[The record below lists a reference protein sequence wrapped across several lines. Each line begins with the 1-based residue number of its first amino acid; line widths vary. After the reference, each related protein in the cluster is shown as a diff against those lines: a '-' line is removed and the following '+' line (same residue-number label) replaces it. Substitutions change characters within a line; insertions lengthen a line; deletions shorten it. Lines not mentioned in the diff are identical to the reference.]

1 MGKSSQSPHNCGVKW
16 RAMRIRLVHTQALL
30 LLSAVLMAVLA
41 MGALSAWNLRNGF
54 SDYLATRDVERLE
67 QFALLV
73 SENAERAG
81 GIDALESNGVD
92 LPELFHQFGRMPGSP
107 AMMALR
113 DAMPR
118 PDEGGMF
125 SPGPRPRPIDSID
138 AFKDRVAIYGLD
150 GEARLGRAL
159 PQDAHDTVER
169 PVRVGH
175 EVVAVVRMVKLKPV
189 PNDVELRFLNTQYQ
203 SIVVMAC
210 VLLVIALVGALW
222 ISGHWVRPLIE
233 VQAATEKIAQG
244 EFDTRLNASRSDEI
258 GDAMRNIN
266 QMAAGLKKL
275 EGARRQWI
283 ADMSHELRTPLTV
296 LRGEI
301 DALID
306 GVIALTPKAMLSLRE
321 EVLQL
326 NALVDDLHLL
336 AMSDLNALPCYFEE
350 VDAARL
356 LDGMVQ
362 KFALRATQLDLTL
375 TLDTQL
381 ETPVMVRWDAKRIEQ
396 LVGNLLDNSLRY
408 TDAPGRVLVR
418 VRSGDERMVVLEVE
432 DSAPGVSEIDLLRIF
447 EPLYRADAARGR
459 SIGGSGLGLAICEQ
473 IAKAHHGV
481 IRAEASALGG
491 VLFHLE
497 LPRLGDEAV

>member
-1 MGKSSQSPHNCGVKW
+1 
-16 RAMRIRLVHTQALL
+16 MRIRLVHTQALL
-30 LLSAVLMAVLA
+30 LLTAVLMAVLA

-73 SENAERAG
+73 SENAAQAG
-81 GIDALESNGVD
+81 GLDALEARGIG
-92 LPELFHQFGRMPGSP
+92 LPELFREFGRMNGVPPLLERLQSMPGP
-107 AMMALR
+107 A
-113 DAMPR
+113 
-118 PDEGGMF
+118 GGMF
-125 SPGPRPRPIDSID
+125 SPPPRPIDSID
-138 AFKDRVAIYGLD
+138 AFKDRVAVYGLD
-150 GEARLGRAL
+150 GQARLGRPLGRSAGE
-159 PQDAHDTVER
+159 TIER
-169 PVRVGH
+169 PVRVRDA
-175 EVVAVVRMVKLKPV
+175 VVAMVRMSKLKPV
-189 PNDVELRFLNTQYQ
+189 PDEVELRFLNTQYR
-203 SIVVMAC
+203 SMVAVAC
-210 VLLVIALVGALW
+210 ALLVIAVGGALW
-222 ISGHWVRPLIE
+222 ISGHWVRPLIA

-244 EFDTRLNASRSDEI
+244 EFDTRLQTKRTDEI

-266 QMAAGLKKL
+266 HMAAGLKKL

-306 GVIALTPKAMLSLRE
+306 GVIAPTPQALLSLRE

-336 AMSDLNALPCYFEE
+336 AMSDLKALPCYFEE

-356 LDGMVQ
+356 LEGIVQ
-362 KFALRATQLDLTL
+362 RFALRATQLGLAL
-375 TLDTQL
+375 SLDI
-381 ETPVMVRWDAKRIEQ
+381 EPGPVLVRWDAKRIEQ

-408 TDAPGRVLVR
+408 TDAPGYVLVR
-418 VRSGDERMVVLEVE
+418 LRADDETRVVIEVD
-432 DSAPGVSEIDLLRIF
+432 DSAPGVGGDELLRIF

-459 SIGGSGLGLAICEQ
+459 SSGGSGLGLAICEQ
-473 IAKAHHGV
+473 IAKAHRGA

-491 VLFHLE
+491 VLLQLE
-497 LPRLGDEAV
+497 LPRLGDEAA

>member
-1 MGKSSQSPHNCGVKW
+1 
-16 RAMRIRLVHTQALL
+16 MRIRLVHTQALL
-30 LLSAVLMAVLA
+30 LLSAVLIVVLA

-54 SDYLATRDVERLE
+54 SDFLATRDVERLE

-73 SENAERAG
+73 SENAERVG
-81 GIDALESNGVD
+81 GIDALESSGVD
-92 LPELFHQFGRMPGSP
+92 LPELFHQFGRMQGSP

-113 DAMPR
+113 NAMPR

-125 SPGPRPRPIDSID
+125 SPATRPRPIDSID

-150 GEARLGRAL
+150 GQARLGRAL
-159 PQDAHDTVER
+159 TQDAHASVER
-169 PVRVGH
+169 PVRIGN
-175 EVVAVVRMVKLKPV
+175 EVVAIVRMTKLKPV
-189 PNDVELRFLNTQYQ
+189 PSEVEVRFLNTQYQ

-210 VLLVIALVGALW
+210 VLFLIALIGAFW
-222 ISGHWVRPLIE
+222 ISRRWVRPLIE

-244 EFDTRLNASRSDEI
+244 KFDTRLNTTRSDEI

-306 GVIALTPKAMLSLRE
+306 GIIALTPKALLSLRE
-321 EVLQL
+321 EILQL

-336 AMSDLNALPCYFEE
+336 AMSDLKALPCYFEE
-350 VDAARL
+350 VDAAGL
-356 LDGMVQ
+356 LEGIVQ
-362 KFALRATQLDLTL
+362 RFTLRATQLGLTL
-375 TLDTQL
+375 SLNTEL
-381 ETPVMVRWDAKRIEQ
+381 EAPVLVRWDAKRMEQ

-408 TDAPGRVLVR
+408 TDAPGQVQVKLY
-418 VRSGDERMVVLEVE
+418 SGDANKMVIEVQ
-432 DSAPGVSEIDLLRIF
+432 DTAPGVSEYDLLRIF
-447 EPLYRADAARGR
+447 EPLYRADVARGR
-459 SIGGSGLGLAICEQ
+459 STGSSGLGLAICEQ
-473 IAKAHHGV
+473 IVIAHQGV

-497 LPRLGDEAV
+497 LPRFGDETT

>member
-1 MGKSSQSPHNCGVKW
+1 
-16 RAMRIRLVHTQALL
+16 MRIRLVHTQALL
-30 LLSAVLMAVLA
+30 LLTAVLMAVLA

-73 SENAERAG
+73 SENAAQAG
-81 GIDALESNGVD
+81 GLDALEARGIG
-92 LPELFHQFGRMPGSP
+92 LPELFREFGRMNGVPPLLESLQSMPGP
-107 AMMALR
+107 A
-113 DAMPR
+113 
-118 PDEGGMF
+118 GGMF
-125 SPGPRPRPIDSID
+125 RPPPRPIDSID
-138 AFKDRVAIYGLD
+138 AFKDRVAVYGLD
-150 GEARLGRAL
+150 GQARLGRPLGRSAGE
-159 PQDAHDTVER
+159 TIER
-169 PVRVGH
+169 PVRVRDA
-175 EVVAVVRMVKLKPV
+175 VVAMVRMSKLKPV
-189 PNDVELRFLNTQYQ
+189 PDEVELRFLNTQYR
-203 SIVVMAC
+203 SMVAVAC
-210 VLLVIALVGALW
+210 ALLVIAVGGALW
-222 ISGHWVRPLIE
+222 ISGHWVRPLIA

-244 EFDTRLNASRSDEI
+244 EFDTRLQTKRTDEI

-266 QMAAGLKKL
+266 HMAAGLKKL

-306 GVIALTPKAMLSLRE
+306 GVIAPTPQALLSLRE

-336 AMSDLNALPCYFEE
+336 AMSDLKALPCYFEE

-356 LDGMVQ
+356 LEGIVQ
-362 KFALRATQLDLTL
+362 RFALRATQLGLAL
-375 TLDTQL
+375 SLDV
-381 ETPVMVRWDAKRIEQ
+381 EPGPVLVRWDAKRIEQ

-408 TDAPGRVLVR
+408 TDAPGQVR
-418 VRSGDERMVVLEVE
+418 VRLRSDDAARLVIEVE
-432 DSAPGVSEIDLLRIF
+432 DSAPGVGGDELLRIF

-459 SIGGSGLGLAICEQ
+459 STGGSGLGLAICEQ
-473 IAKAHHGV
+473 IAKAHRGA

-491 VLFHLE
+491 VLLHIE
-497 LPRLGDEAV
+497 LPRLGDEAA

>member
-1 MGKSSQSPHNCGVKW
+1 
-16 RAMRIRLVHTQALL
+16 MRIRLVHTQALL
-30 LLSAVLMAVLA
+30 LLSAVLIAVLA

-67 QFALLV
+67 QFAQLV

-81 GIDALESNGVD
+81 GIAELEAQGVH
-92 LPELFHQFGRMPGSP
+92 LAELFQQFGRMNGSP
-107 AMMALR
+107 PLRALQ

-118 PDEGGMF
+118 PEDSAIF
-125 SPGPRPRPIDSID
+125 SPRPPPRPIDSID
-138 AFKDRVAIYGLD
+138 AFKDRVAIYGQD
-150 GEARLGRAL
+150 GHARLGRPL
-159 PQDAHDTVER
+159 PHDAHNTVER
-169 PVRVGH
+169 PVLIAN
-175 EVVAVVRMVKLKPV
+175 EVVAMVRMTKLKPV
-189 PNDVELRFLNTQYQ
+189 PSEVEMRFLNTQYQ
-203 SIVVMAC
+203 SIVAMAC
-210 VLLVIALVGALW
+210 VLLMIALVSAFW
-222 ISGHWVRPLIE
+222 ISGHWVRPLIA

-244 EFDTRLNASRSDEI
+244 EFDTRLNAIRSDEI

-266 QMAAGLKKL
+266 QMAEGLKKL

-336 AMSDLNALPCYFEE
+336 AMSDLKALPCYFEE

-356 LDGMVQ
+356 VDGIVQ
-362 KFALRATQLDLTL
+362 KFALRATQLGLSL

-396 LVGNLLDNSLRY
+396 MLGNLLDNSLHY
-408 TDAPGRVLVR
+408 TDAPGQVR
-418 VRSGDERMVVLEVE
+418 VRLRDGEDNKVAIEVE
-432 DSAPGVSEIDLLRIF
+432 DTAPGVSGSDLLRIF
-447 EPLYRADAARGR
+447 EPLYRADIARGR
-459 SIGGSGLGLAICEQ
+459 STGGSGLGLAICEQ
-473 IAKAHHGV
+473 IAKAHHGA
-481 IRAEASALGG
+481 IRAEPSPLGG
-491 VLFHLE
+491 VRFHLE
-497 LPRLGDEAV
+497 LPHFGDEVV

>member
-1 MGKSSQSPHNCGVKW
+1 
-16 RAMRIRLVHTQALL
+16 
-30 LLSAVLMAVLA
+30 

-81 GIDALESNGVD
+81 GIVSLEAKGIG
-92 LPELFHQFGRMPGSP
+92 LKELFREFGRGQGLPPMR
-107 AMMALR
+107 ALR
-113 DAMPR
+113 DAMPSPEDR
-118 PDEGGMF
+118 GIF
-125 SPGPRPRPIDSID
+125 SPPPPPRPIDSID
-138 AFKDRVAIYGLD
+138 AFKDRVAVYGLD
-150 GEARLGRAL
+150 GQARLGRAS
-159 PQDAHDTVER
+159 PHHARDTVER
-169 PVRVGH
+169 PVRIGN
-175 EVVAVVRMVKLKPV
+175 EVVAVVRMMKLKPV
-189 PNDVELRFLNTQYQ
+189 PTEVEVRFLNTQYQ
-203 SIVVMAC
+203 SIIAMAC
-210 VLLVIALVGALW
+210 VLLLIALIGAFW
-222 ISGHWVRPLIE
+222 ISGHWVRPLIA

-244 EFDTRLNASRSDEI
+244 KFDTRLDVTRSDEI

-306 GVIALTPKAMLSLRE
+306 GVIALTPQAMLSLRE

-336 AMSDLNALPCYFEE
+336 AMSDLKALPCYFEE

-356 LDGMVQ
+356 IEGIVQ
-362 KFALRATQLDLTL
+362 RFALRATQLGLKLTS
-375 TLDTQL
+375 DIEL

-396 LVGNLLDNSLRY
+396 LVGNLLNNSLRY
-408 TDAPGRVLVR
+408 TDAPGQVR
-418 VRSGDERMVVLEVE
+418 VRLLSGEDNKVVMEVQ
-432 DSAPGVSEIDLLRIF
+432 DTAPGVSENDLLRIF
-447 EPLYRADAARGR
+447 EPLYRTDAARGR
-459 SIGGSGLGLAICEQ
+459 SNGGSGLGLAICEQ
-473 IAKAHHGV
+473 IVKAHHGV

-497 LPRLGDEAV
+497 LPRLGDEAT

>member
-1 MGKSSQSPHNCGVKW
+1 
-16 RAMRIRLVHTQALL
+16 MRIRLVHTQALL

-41 MGALSAWNLRNGF
+41 MGALSVWNLRNGF
-54 SDYLATRDVERLE
+54 SDYLANRDVERLE

-81 GIDALESNGVD
+81 GMDALEANGVD
-92 LPELFHQFGRMPGSP
+92 LPELFHQFGRMQGSP

-150 GEARLGRAL
+150 GQARLGGAL
-159 PQDAHDTVER
+159 PQNAHATVER
-169 PVRVGH
+169 PVRIGN
-175 EVVAVVRMVKLKPV
+175 EVVAMVRMTKLKPV
-189 PNDVELRFLNTQYQ
+189 PSEVEVRFLDTQYQ

-210 VLLVIALVGALW
+210 VLLLIALVGALW
-222 ISGHWVRPLIE
+222 ISRHWVRPLIE

-244 EFDTRLNASRSDEI
+244 EFDTRLNTTRSDEI

-306 GVIALTPKAMLSLRE
+306 GIIALTPKAMLSLRE

-336 AMSDLNALPCYFEE
+336 AMSDLKALPCYFEE
-350 VDAARL
+350 VDAASL
-356 LDGMVQ
+356 LEGMVQ
-362 KFALRATQLDLTL
+362 RFALRAAQLGLTL
-375 TLDTQL
+375 TLVTQL
-381 ETPVMVRWDAKRIEQ
+381 EAPVMVRWDAKRIEQ
-396 LVGNLLDNSLRY
+396 LLGNLLENSLHY
-408 TDAPGRVLVR
+408 TDAPGQVLARLRNGEDNKLVI
-418 VRSGDERMVVLEVE
+418 DVE
-432 DSAPGVSEIDLLRIF
+432 DTAPGVSGSDLLRIF
-447 EPLYRADAARGR
+447 EPLYRADASRGR
-459 SIGGSGLGLAICEQ
+459 STGGSGLGLAICEQ
-473 IAKAHHGV
+473 IAKAHQGA
-481 IRAEASALGG
+481 IRAEPSPLGG
-491 VLFHLE
+491 VLFHVE
-497 LPRLGDEAV
+497 LPRLGDKTA

>member
-1 MGKSSQSPHNCGVKW
+1 
-16 RAMRIRLVHTQALL
+16 MRIRLVHTQALL
-30 LLSAVLMAVLA
+30 LLSAVLIAVLA

-67 QFALLV
+67 QFAVLV

-81 GIDALESNGVD
+81 GITSLEAKGMG
-92 LPELFHQFGRMPGSP
+92 LPELFREFGRMQGSP
-107 AMMALR
+107 PMRAFR

-118 PDEGGMF
+118 PEDRGMF
-125 SPGPRPRPIDSID
+125 SPRPPPRPVDSMD

-150 GEARLGRAL
+150 GQARLGRAL
-159 PQDAHDTVER
+159 PQDARDTVER
-169 PVRVGH
+169 PVRIGN
-175 EVVAVVRMVKLKPV
+175 EVVAVVRMMKLKPV
-189 PNDVELRFLNTQYQ
+189 PSEVEVRFLNTQYQ

-210 VLLVIALVGALW
+210 VLLLIALVGAFW
-222 ISGHWVRPLIE
+222 ISGHWVRPLIA

-244 EFDTRLNASRSDEI
+244 EFDTRLDVTRSDEI

-336 AMSDLNALPCYFEE
+336 AMSDLKALPCYFEE
-350 VDAARL
+350 VDAASL
-356 LDGMVQ
+356 LEGVVQ
-362 KFALRATQLDLTL
+362 RFALRAAQMGLTL
-375 TLDTQL
+375 TLVTQL
-381 ETPVMVRWDAKRIEQ
+381 DTPVMVRWDAKRIEQ
-396 LVGNLLDNSLRY
+396 LLGNLLDNSLAY
-408 TDAPGRVLVR
+408 TEAPGQVLVR
-418 VRSGDERMVVLEVE
+418 LRNGDDNKVAIEVE
-432 DSAPGVSEIDLLRIF
+432 DTAPGVSGSDLLRIF

-459 SIGGSGLGLAICEQ
+459 STGGSGLGLAICEQ
-473 IAKAHHGV
+473 IAKAHQGA
-481 IRAEASALGG
+481 IRAEPSPLGG

>member
-1 MGKSSQSPHNCGVKW
+1 
-16 RAMRIRLVHTQALL
+16 MRIRLVHTQALL
-30 LLSAVLMAVLA
+30 LLSAVLIAVLA

-81 GIDALESNGVD
+81 GIDALESSGVH
-92 LPELFHQFGRMPGSP
+92 LPELFHQFGRMQGSP

-169 PVRVGH
+169 PVSIGS
-175 EVVAVVRMVKLKPV
+175 EVVAMVRMMKLKPV
-189 PNDVELRFLNTQYQ
+189 PTEVEVRFLNTQYQ

-210 VLLVIALVGALW
+210 VLLLIALVGAFW
-222 ISGHWVRPLIE
+222 ISRHWVRPLIE
-233 VQAATEKIAQG
+233 VQAATEKIARG
-244 EFDTRLNASRSDEI
+244 EFDTRLNATRSDEI

-306 GVIALTPKAMLSLRE
+306 GIIALTPSAMLSLRE

-336 AMSDLNALPCYFEE
+336 AMSDLKALPCYFEE
-350 VDAARL
+350 VDATHL
-356 LDGMVQ
+356 VDGIVQ
-362 KFALRATQLDLTL
+362 KFALRATQLGLTL
-375 TLDTQL
+375 RLDKQL

-396 LVGNLLDNSLRY
+396 LLGNLLDNSLHY
-408 TDAPGRVLVR
+408 TDAPGQVLVR
-418 VRSGDERMVVLEVE
+418 LRNGEDNKLVMEVE
-432 DSAPGVSEIDLLRIF
+432 DTAPGVSGSDLLRIF
-447 EPLYRADAARGR
+447 EPLYRADIARGR
-459 SIGGSGLGLAICEQ
+459 STGGSGLGLAICEQ
-473 IAKAHHGV
+473 IAKAHQGA
-481 IRAEASALGG
+481 IRAAPSPLGG

-497 LPRLGDEAV
+497 LPRLGD

>member
-1 MGKSSQSPHNCGVKW
+1 
-16 RAMRIRLVHTQALL
+16 
-30 LLSAVLMAVLA
+30 

-67 QFALLV
+67 QFAVLV

-81 GIDALESNGVD
+81 GITSLEAKGMG
-92 LPELFHQFGRMPGSP
+92 LPELFREFGRMQGSP
-107 AMMALR
+107 PMRAFR

-118 PDEGGMF
+118 PEDRGMF
-125 SPGPRPRPIDSID
+125 SPRPPPRPVDSMD

-150 GEARLGRAL
+150 GQARLGRAL
-159 PQDAHDTVER
+159 PQDARDTVER
-169 PVRVGH
+169 PVRIGN
-175 EVVAVVRMVKLKPV
+175 EVVAVVRMMKLKPV
-189 PNDVELRFLNTQYQ
+189 PSEVEVRFLNTQYQ

-210 VLLVIALVGALW
+210 VLLLIALVGALW
-222 ISGHWVRPLIE
+222 ISRHWVRPLIE

-244 EFDTRLNASRSDEI
+244 EFDTRLNTTRSDEI

-336 AMSDLNALPCYFEE
+336 AMSDLKALPCYFEE
-350 VDAARL
+350 VDAASL
-356 LDGMVQ
+356 LEGVVQ
-362 KFALRATQLDLTL
+362 RFALRAAQMGLTL
-375 TLDTQL
+375 TLVTQL
-381 ETPVMVRWDAKRIEQ
+381 DTPVMVRWDAKRIEQ
-396 LVGNLLDNSLRY
+396 LLGNLLDNSLAY
-408 TDAPGRVLVR
+408 TEAPGQVLVR
-418 VRSGDERMVVLEVE
+418 LRNGDDNKVAIEVE
-432 DSAPGVSEIDLLRIF
+432 DTAPGVSGSDLLRIF

-459 SIGGSGLGLAICEQ
+459 STGGSGLGLAICEQ
-473 IAKAHHGV
+473 IAKAHQGA
-481 IRAEASALGG
+481 IRAEPSPLGG

>member
-1 MGKSSQSPHNCGVKW
+1 
-16 RAMRIRLVHTQALL
+16 MRIRLVHTQALL
-30 LLSAVLMAVLA
+30 LLSVVLMAVLA

-81 GIDALESNGVD
+81 GIDALESSGVD
-92 LPELFHQFGRMPGSP
+92 LPELFHQFGRMQGSP

-138 AFKDRVAIYGLD
+138 AFKDRVALYGLD
-150 GEARLGRAL
+150 GHARLGRAL
-159 PQDAHDTVER
+159 PQDAHATVER
-169 PVRVGH
+169 PVRIGS
-175 EVVAVVRMVKLKPV
+175 EVVAMVRMTKLKPV
-189 PNDVELRFLNTQYQ
+189 PSEVEVRFLNTQYQ

-210 VLLVIALVGALW
+210 VLLLIALIGAFW

-233 VQAATEKIAQG
+233 VQAATEKISQG
-244 EFDTRLNASRSDEI
+244 QFDTRLNTTRSDEI

-336 AMSDLNALPCYFEE
+336 AMSDLKALPCYFEE

-356 LDGMVQ
+356 VEGIVQ
-362 KFALRATQLDLTL
+362 KFALRAAQLGLALTLVTQLDA
-375 TLDTQL
+375 
-381 ETPVMVRWDAKRIEQ
+381 PVMVRWDAKRIEQ
-396 LVGNLLDNSLRY
+396 LLGNLLDNSLAY
-408 TDAPGRVLVR
+408 TDAPGQVVVR
-418 VRSGDERMVVLEVE
+418 LCSGEDNKLAIDVE
-432 DSAPGVSEIDLLRIF
+432 DTAPGVSGSDLLRIF
-447 EPLYRADAARGR
+447 EPLYRGDASRGR
-459 SIGGSGLGLAICEQ
+459 STGGSGLGLAICEQ
-473 IAKAHHGV
+473 IVKAHHGA
-481 IRAEASALGG
+481 IRAEPSPLGG

-497 LPRLGDEAV
+497 LPRIGDEAV

>member
-1 MGKSSQSPHNCGVKW
+1 
-16 RAMRIRLVHTQALL
+16 
-30 LLSAVLMAVLA
+30 
-41 MGALSAWNLRNGF
+41 
-54 SDYLATRDVERLE
+54 VERLE

-81 GIDALESNGVD
+81 GIASLEAKGMG
-92 LPELFHQFGRMPGSP
+92 LQELFREFGRGQGLPPMR
-107 AMMALR
+107 ALR
-113 DAMPR
+113 DAMPS
-118 PDEGGMF
+118 PDDRGIF
-125 SPGPRPRPIDSID
+125 SPPPPPRPIDSID
-138 AFKDRVAIYGLD
+138 AFKDRVAVYGLD
-150 GEARLGRAL
+150 GQARLGRAL

-169 PVRVGH
+169 PVRIGN
-175 EVVAVVRMVKLKPV
+175 EVVAVVRMMKLRPV
-189 PNDVELRFLNTQYQ
+189 PTEVEVRFLNTQYQ
-203 SIVVMAC
+203 SIIAMAC
-210 VLLVIALVGALW
+210 VLLLIALIGAFW
-222 ISGHWVRPLIE
+222 ISGHWVRPLIA

-244 EFDTRLNASRSDEI
+244 EFDTRLDVTRSDEI

-306 GVIALTPKAMLSLRE
+306 GVIALTPQAMLSLRE

-336 AMSDLNALPCYFEE
+336 AMSDLKALPCYFEE
-350 VDAARL
+350 VDAASL
-356 LDGMVQ
+356 LEGIVQ
-362 KFALRATQLDLTL
+362 RFALRATQLGLTL
-375 TLDTQL
+375 TLDQKP
-381 ETPVMVRWDAKRIEQ
+381 ETPMMVRWDAKRIEQ

-408 TDAPGRVLVR
+408 TDAPGQVR
-418 VRSGDERMVVLEVE
+418 VRLRSGEDNKVVMEVQ
-432 DSAPGVSEIDLLRIF
+432 DTAPCVSENDLLRIF

-459 SIGGSGLGLAICEQ
+459 SNGGSGLGLAICEQ
-473 IAKAHHGV
+473 IVKAHHGV

-497 LPRLGDEAV
+497 LPRLGDEAT

>member
-1 MGKSSQSPHNCGVKW
+1 
-16 RAMRIRLVHTQALL
+16 MRIRLVHTQALL

-81 GIDALESNGVD
+81 GIASLEAKGMG
-92 LPELFHQFGRMPGSP
+92 LQELFRELGRGQGLP
-107 AMMALR
+107 AMRALR
-113 DAMPR
+113 DAMP
-118 PDEGGMF
+118 
-125 SPGPRPRPIDSID
+125 SPEDRGIFGPRPPPRPIDSID

-150 GEARLGRAL
+150 GQARLGRAL
-159 PQDAHDTVER
+159 LQDALDTVER
-169 PVRVGH
+169 PVRVGN
-175 EVVAVVRMVKLKPV
+175 EVVAMVRMTKLKPV
-189 PNDVELRFLNTQYQ
+189 PNEVEVRFLNTQYQ
-203 SIVVMAC
+203 SIIAVAC
-210 VLLVIALVGALW
+210 VLLLIALIGAFW
-222 ISGHWVRPLIE
+222 ISGHWVRPLIA

-244 EFDTRLNASRSDEI
+244 EFDTRLDVTRSDEI

-306 GVIALTPKAMLSLRE
+306 GVIALTPNAMLSLHE

-336 AMSDLNALPCYFEE
+336 AMSDLKALPCYFEE
-350 VDAARL
+350 VDAASL

-362 KFALRATQLDLTL
+362 RFALRATQLGLTL
-375 TLDTQL
+375 NLDL
-381 ETPVMVRWDAKRIEQ
+381 VPETPMMVRWDAKRIEQ

-408 TDAPGRVLVR
+408 TDAPGQVLVR
-418 VRSGDERMVVLEVE
+418 LRSGDENKVLLEVE
-432 DSAPGVSEIDLLRIF
+432 DSAPGVSEKDLLRIF
-447 EPLYRADAARGR
+447 EPLFRADASRDRAT
-459 SIGGSGLGLAICEQ
+459 GGSGLGLAICEQ

-481 IRAEASALGG
+481 IWAEASALGG

-497 LPRLGDEAV
+497 LPRLGDEAA

>member
-1 MGKSSQSPHNCGVKW
+1 
-16 RAMRIRLVHTQALL
+16 MRIRLVHTQALL
-30 LLSAVLMAVLA
+30 LLSAVLIAVLA

-81 GIDALESNGVD
+81 GIASLEAKGIG
-92 LPELFHQFGRMPGSP
+92 LPELFREFGRGQVLLPMGE
-107 AMMALR
+107 LR
-113 DAMPR
+113 DAMPSPEDR
-118 PDEGGMF
+118 GIF
-125 SPGPRPRPIDSID
+125 SPRPPPRPIDSID
-138 AFKDRVAIYGLD
+138 AFKDRVAVYGLD
-150 GEARLGRAL
+150 GQARLGRAL
-159 PQDAHDTVER
+159 PQDAHDIVER
-169 PVRVGH
+169 PVRIGN
-175 EVVAVVRMVKLKPV
+175 EVVAMARMMKLKPV
-189 PNDVELRFLNTQYQ
+189 PTEVEVRFLNTQYQ
-203 SIVVMAC
+203 SIIAVAC
-210 VLLVIALVGALW
+210 VLLLIALIGAFW
-222 ISGHWVRPLIE
+222 ISGHWVRPLIA

-244 EFDTRLNASRSDEI
+244 EFDTRLNATRTDEI

-301 DALID
+301 EALID
-306 GVIALTPKAMLSLRE
+306 GVIALTPQAILSLRE

-336 AMSDLNALPCYFEE
+336 AMSDLKALPCYFEE
-350 VDAARL
+350 LDAAGL
-356 LDGMVQ
+356 LGGIVQ
-362 KFALRATQLDLTL
+362 RFSLSAAQRGLTL
-375 TLDTQL
+375 TLDL
-381 ETPVMVRWDAKRIEQ
+381 ESETPVMVRWDTKRIEQ
-396 LVGNLLDNSLRY
+396 LVSNLLDNSLRY
-408 TDAPGRVLVR
+408 TDASGQVR
-418 VRSGDERMVVLEVE
+418 MRLRSGDENLVVVEVE
-432 DSAPGVSEIDLLRIF
+432 DTAPGVSENDLLRIF

-459 SIGGSGLGLAICEQ
+459 SNGGSGLGLAICEQ

-497 LPRLGDEAV
+497 LPRNGEDAA

>member
-1 MGKSSQSPHNCGVKW
+1 
-16 RAMRIRLVHTQALL
+16 MRIRLVHTQALL

-73 SENAERAG
+73 SENAQRAG
-81 GIDALESNGVD
+81 GIGALEASGVD
-92 LPELFHQFGRMPGSP
+92 LPELFHQFGRMQGSP
-107 AMMALR
+107 AMMTLR
-113 DAMPR
+113 DATPR

-150 GEARLGRAL
+150 GQARLGRAL
-159 PQDAHDTVER
+159 PQDAHDIVER
-169 PVRVGH
+169 PVRIGN
-175 EVVAVVRMVKLKPV
+175 EVVAVVRMLKLKPV
-189 PNDVELRFLNTQYQ
+189 PTEVEVRFLNTQYQ
-203 SIVVMAC
+203 SMVAVAC
-210 VLLVIALVGALW
+210 VLLVIALGGAMW
-222 ISGHWVRPLIE
+222 ISGRWVRPLIE

-244 EFDTRLNASRSDEI
+244 DFDTRLNTIRTDEI

-275 EGARRQWI
+275 EGTRRQWI

-306 GVIALTPKAMLSLRE
+306 GVIMLTPQALLSLRE

-336 AMSDLNALPCYFEE
+336 AMSDLKALPCYFEE
-350 VDAARL
+350 VDAACL
-356 LDGMVQ
+356 LEGIVQ
-362 KFALRATQLDLTL
+362 RFALRATQLGLTL
-375 TLDTQL
+375 SLHTEL
-381 ETPVMVRWDAKRIEQ
+381 ETSMIVRWDAKRIEQ
-396 LVGNLLDNSLRY
+396 LLSNLIDNSLRY
-408 TDAPGRVLVR
+408 TDAPGQVLVR
-418 VRSGDERMVVLEVE
+418 LRSGVENKMVMEVE
-432 DSAPGVSEIDLLRIF
+432 DAAPGVSKSDLLRIF

-459 SIGGSGLGLAICEQ
+459 SNGGSGLGLAICEQ

-481 IRAEASALGG
+481 IAAEASVLGG

-497 LPRLGDEAV
+497 LPRFGDGAA

>member
-1 MGKSSQSPHNCGVKW
+1 
-16 RAMRIRLVHTQALL
+16 
-30 LLSAVLMAVLA
+30 
-41 MGALSAWNLRNGF
+41 
-54 SDYLATRDVERLE
+54 
-67 QFALLV
+67 
-73 SENAERAG
+73 
-81 GIDALESNGVD
+81 
-92 LPELFHQFGRMPGSP
+92 
-107 AMMALR
+107 
-113 DAMPR
+113 
-118 PDEGGMF
+118 MF

-169 PVRVGH
+169 PVRIGH

-418 VRSGDERMVVLEVE
+418 VRSGDESMVVLEVE

>member
-1 MGKSSQSPHNCGVKW
+1 
-16 RAMRIRLVHTQALL
+16 MRIRLVHTQALL
-30 LLSAVLMAVLA
+30 LLSVVLMAVLA

-81 GIDALESNGVD
+81 GIDALESSGVD
-92 LPELFHQFGRMPGSP
+92 LPELFHQFGRMQGSP

-138 AFKDRVAIYGLD
+138 AFKDRVALYGLD
-150 GEARLGRAL
+150 GHARLGRAL
-159 PQDAHDTVER
+159 PQDAHATVER
-169 PVRVGH
+169 PVRIGNA
-175 EVVAVVRMVKLKPV
+175 VVAMVRMTKLKPV
-189 PNDVELRFLNTQYQ
+189 PSEVEVRFLNTQYQ

-210 VLLVIALVGALW
+210 VLLLIALIGAFW

-244 EFDTRLNASRSDEI
+244 QFDTRLNTTRSDEI

-336 AMSDLNALPCYFEE
+336 AMSDLKALPCYFEE

-356 LDGMVQ
+356 VEGIVQ
-362 KFALRATQLDLTL
+362 KFALRAAQLGLALTLVTQLDA
-375 TLDTQL
+375 
-381 ETPVMVRWDAKRIEQ
+381 PVMVRWDAKRIEQ
-396 LVGNLLDNSLRY
+396 LLGNLLDNSLAY
-408 TDAPGRVLVR
+408 TDAPGQLV
-418 VRSGDERMVVLEVE
+418 VRLCSGEDNKLAIDVE
-432 DSAPGVSEIDLLRIF
+432 DTAPGVSGSDLLRIF
-447 EPLYRADAARGR
+447 EPLYRGDASRGR
-459 SIGGSGLGLAICEQ
+459 STGGSGLGLAICEQ
-473 IAKAHHGV
+473 IVKAHHGA
-481 IRAEASALGG
+481 IRAEPSPLGG

-497 LPRLGDEAV
+497 LPRIGDEAV